1 MTNKVMGVGLMK
13 VLLAVDNSKGVLDRL
28 YRLVG
33 NIPTVDPM
41 ITLIKVE
48 EITESV
54 RCIQPDV
61 LVMDLCLMDG
71 SAMDVLSI
79 KKKLSLM
86 ILTEQ
91 PYEDIEVQL
100 KVAGATFVFNKSLEF
115 ELIVKILS
123 RLSETHT
130 RNPKQLAV

>member
-1 MTNKVMGVGLMK
+1 MK

-33 NIPTVDPM
+33 SIPGVDPM
-41 ITLIKVE
+41 ITLIKVK
-48 EITESV
+48 EITES
-54 RCIQPDV
+54 ISSLKPDV
-61 LVMDLCLMDG
+61 LVIDLYLLDG
-71 SAMDVLSI
+71 TALDVMSEMRSS
-79 KKKLSLM
+79 KQKPSFM

-100 KVAGATFVFNKSLEF
+100 KVAGAGFVFNKSLEF

-123 RLSETHT
+123 QLSEQQKG
-130 RNPKQLAV
+130 NQFAL

>member
-1 MTNKVMGVGLMK
+1 MGVGLMK

-71 SAMDVLSI
+71 SAMDVLAQMGSI

>member
-1 MTNKVMGVGLMK
+1 MK

-33 NIPTVDPM
+33 SIPGVDPM
-41 ITLIKVE
+41 ITLIKVK
-48 EITESV
+48 EITES
-54 RCIQPDV
+54 ISSLKPDV
-61 LVMDLCLMDG
+61 LVIDLYLLDG
-71 SAMDVLSI
+71 TALDVMTEMRSS
-79 KKKLSLM
+79 KQKPSFM

-100 KVAGATFVFNKSLEF
+100 KVAGAGFVFNKSLEF

-123 RLSETHT
+123 QLSEQQKG
-130 RNPKQLAV
+130 NQFAL